1 MSKSEK
7 KVIHCKRCVLT
18 NQKPHSINES
28 TNKVGAGKKYL
39 VIHPD
44 GVCDACKYSEKKN
57 DNINWTQREKEL
69 KKILNK
75 YRKSNGEYDCIVPGS
90 GGKDSCTVAHLLKY
104 KYKMN
109 PLTVTFAPTIYTDIG
124 KKNMDSWINVGGF
137 DNYLFKRN
145 GKVSSILTREAFKNL
160 LHPMQP
166 FKFGIKT
173 FAAKMALKLNID
185 LIFYGEP
192 FLEYGSSDNKN
203 ELTPDFPLE
212 MLAYD
217 KNPYISGLSI
227 NTLKKKYNFNDNDLS
242 PYMPIKS
249 RDIKKSKIKILFLG
263 WFLKWNPQE
272 IYYYAS
278 KNCGYAPDTQ
288 RIDGTYGRYAG
299 VDDKIEWLHFFCHY
313 IKFGIGRCRLDASQE
328 IRSGHITREEAIAL
342 CKKYEG
348 EIPKRYL
355 KDCFKFMK
363 ITDLEGWKIID
374 KFRPKH
380 LWKKNKQNKWTRKQE
395 LKELI

>member
-7 KVIHCKRCVLT
+7 KVIHCKKCVLT

-28 TNKVGAGKKYL
+28 TNKIGAGKKYL
-39 VIHPD
+39 IIHSD
-44 GVCDACKYSEKKN
+44 GICDACKYSEKKN
-57 DNINWTQREKEL
+57 VKINWTQREKEL

-75 YRKSNGEYDCIVPGS
+75 YRKFNGEYDCIVPGS

-109 PLTVTFAPTIYTDIG
+109 PLTVTFAPTIYTEIG

-137 DNYLFKRN
+137 DNYLYKRN

-173 FAAKMALKLNID
+173 FAAKMALKFNID

-227 NTLKKKYNFNDNDLS
+227 NSLKKKYNFNDNDLS

-328 IRSGHITREEAIAL
+328 IRSGHITREEAIGL

-348 EIPKRYL
+348 EVPTRYL

-363 ITDLEGWKIID
+363 ITDTEGWKIID

-380 LWKKNKQNKWTRKQE
+380 LWKKNKQNKWIRKQE
-395 LKELI
+395 LKELS

>member
-28 TNKVGAGKKYL
+28 TNKVGDGKKYL

-44 GVCDACKYSEKKN
+44 GVCVACKYSDKKN
-57 DNINWTQREKEL
+57 VNINWTQREKEL

-217 KNPYISGLSI
+217 KNPYISGLSV
-227 NTLKKKYNFNDNDLS
+227 NTLKKKYKFNDNDLS

-249 RDIKKSKIKILFLG
+249 RDIKNSKIKILFLG

-278 KNCGYAPDTQ
+278 KNCGYVPDTQ

-348 EIPKRYL
+348 EVPTRYL

-380 LWKKNKQNKWTRKQE
+380 LWKKNKQNKWIRKQE
-395 LKELI
+395 LKELV